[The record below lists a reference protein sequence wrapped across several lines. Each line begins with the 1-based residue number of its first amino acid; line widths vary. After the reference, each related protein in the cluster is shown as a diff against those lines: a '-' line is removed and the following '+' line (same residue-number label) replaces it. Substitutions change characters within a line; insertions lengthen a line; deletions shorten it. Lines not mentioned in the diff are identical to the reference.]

1 MLLSILVPGKNDNFR
16 KSNSKVLKFN
26 LEQTIHNIKDLGVDD
41 VELVLCDWG
50 SPKEKR
56 IVDDIVKTKH
66 INFKCVYVSPE
77 IAQKYNGEWNYS
89 IVHPINT
96 AFRHSTG
103 KYVIFW
109 DSDCFHTLEDF
120 KKLYEF
126 VQNMDKTN
134 DLKFY
139 WGSRHHLPYSNYSNF
154 DRPKELENY
163 LINNLSN
170 LKFNIEGTEMYNTG
184 NIPGMEMGGFYG
196 NGISMLMNRM
206 LWESSTGWFEELP
219 YWGFQDVEFH
229 NRLLQRY
236 KHGGDLAKFG
246 INFYHL
252 LPNDNHMDFNND
264 KHPNMK
270 MNKHHGSEKF
280 EANPPSWGL
289 SNEMLEVI

>member
-1 MLLSILVPGKNDNFR
+1 MLFSILVPGKNDNFR
-16 KSNSKVLKFN
+16 KNNSKVLKFS
-26 LEQTIHNIKDLGVDD
+26 LEQIIQNIEDLGIDD

-50 SPKEKR
+50 SEKK
-56 IVDDIVKTKH
+56 IVDEIVTKKH
-66 INFKCVYVSPE
+66 QNFKCVYVSPQ
-77 IAQKYNGEWNYS
+77 IAEKYNGDWNYS

-103 KYVIFW
+103 KYAMYM
-109 DSDCFHTLEDF
+109 DSDCFTSPSDF

-139 WGSRHHLPYSNYSNF
+139 WGSRLNVPREYYSDFNSPNQLVNYFSDNPDLDF
-154 DRPKELENY
+154 FVDNMNNMGENP
-163 LINNLSN
+163 N
-170 LKFNIEGTEMYNTG
+170 
-184 NIPGMEMGGFYG
+184 MEIGGFLG
-196 NGISMLMNRM
+196 GGITMLMNRF

-229 NRLLQRY
+229 NRLLQRFQY
-236 KHGGDLAKFG
+236 GGSLRDFG

-252 LPNDNHMDFNND
+252 LPTPKHIDHRDLSQTD

-270 MNKHHGSEKF
+270 RNPHHCPKQF
-280 EANPPSWGL
+280 VANPSNWGL
-289 SNEMLEVI
+289 ADELLEVI